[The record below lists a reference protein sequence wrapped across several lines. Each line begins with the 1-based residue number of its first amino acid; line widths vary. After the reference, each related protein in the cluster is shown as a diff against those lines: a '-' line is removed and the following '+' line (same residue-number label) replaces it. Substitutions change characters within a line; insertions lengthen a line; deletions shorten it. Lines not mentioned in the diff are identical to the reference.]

1 MTYAN
6 RYNDRQSDTS
16 SEAKTRQTRPRPRKL
31 APLYETRLGEAYVA
45 DSLDMLRSLPSRSV
59 NLVITSPPYALQR
72 KKEHGNVDKRDYVLS
87 GCCHSRGKL
96 SAC

>member
-1 MTYAN
+1 MTYAS
-6 RYNDRQSDTS
+6 RYNNRQSNTS
-16 SEAKTRQTRPRPRKL
+16 SEAKAGQTRPRPRTP

-45 DSLDMLRSLPSRSV
+45 DSLDMLRSLPARSV

-72 KKEHGNVDKRDYVLS
+72 KRNMATSTSSTTLS